1 MKEDIQVLDY
11 ATEIMGALKTGV
23 LVTGKA
29 DGRVNPM
36 TISWGV
42 LGIEWV
48 RPIFTTFVRT
58 GRFTHGLIEKN
69 PEFTV
74 SVPFGDFDKK
84 ILGVCGST
92 SGRDTD
98 KIEKLGLTLVEPSVT
113 SVPGI
118 KELPLTLECRVVY
131 KQDQN
136 LDAMSEVF
144 RSSYYPHDI
153 LSSATGANRDTHT
166 AYYGEIVAAYIAR

>member
-1 MKEDIQVLDY
+1 MKEDIQVLDH
-11 ATEIMGALKTGV
+11 ATDIMKALKTGV
-23 LVTGKA
+23 LVTAQA

-42 LGIEWV
+42 LGIEWA

-74 SVPFGDFDKK
+74 SVPFGNLDKK

-92 SGRDTD
+92 SGRETD
-98 KIEKLGLTLVEPSVT
+98 KIERLGLTLVEPSVT

-118 KELPLTLECRVVY
+118 RELPLILECRVVY
-131 KQDQN
+131 QQDQD
-136 LDAMSEVF
+136 LGAMSEDF
-144 RSSYYPHDI
+144 RKSYYPHDI
-153 LSSATGANRDTHT
+153 PSSAFGANKDTHT
-166 AYYGEIVAAYIAR
+166 AYYGEVVAAYIVR

>member
-1 MKEDIQVLDY
+1 MKEDIQVLDH
-11 ATEIMGALKTGV
+11 ATDIMKALQTGV
-23 LVTGKA
+23 LITGKA

-42 LGIEWV
+42 LGIEWS

-74 SVPFGDFDKK
+74 SVPFGAFDKK

-92 SGRDTD
+92 SGRETD
-98 KIEKLGLTLVEPSVT
+98 KIERLGLTLVEPSVT

-118 KELPLTLECRVVY
+118 KELPLILECRVVY
-131 KQDQN
+131 KQDQD
-136 LDAMSEVF
+136 LGAMSEDF
-144 RSSYYPHDI
+144 RNSYYPHDI
-153 LSSATGANRDTHT
+153 PSSAFGSNKDTHT
-166 AYYGEIVAAYIAR
+166 AYYGEVVAAYIVR